1 MLIPIYDIILYFNG
15 FHNYF
20 NHLINL
26 QIDVRSDKGWMSKI
40 FKNEIPKSNVDGVT
54 YILLLLVFIN

>member
-1 MLIPIYDIILYFNG
+1 MIYDIILYFTG
-15 FHNYF
+15 FHNY
-20 NHLINL
+20 LINL